1 MSDLL
6 TPAKTSLQQR
16 RGPGRR
22 SSRARMRA
30 LNPRQLAVL
39 RAAPIGVDDA
49 SGGDPYKG
57 GRFIYHGADGRVAR
71 ALWLSGHL
79 EYRQVGFGGQGGLLV
94 TSVTGRAALDEARL

>member
-1 MSDLL
+1 MK
-6 TPAKTSLQQR
+6 P
-16 RGPGRR
+16 
-22 SSRARMRA
+22 

-57 GRFIYHGADGRVAR
+57 GRFTYQGADGRVAR

-79 EYRQVGFGGQGGLLV
+79 DYRQVGFGGQGGLLEL
-94 TSVTGRAALDEARL
+94 SATGRAVLDAGRQP